1 MVQKMFG
8 IVNFSGFLISSVLL
22 NITPGSDT
30 IYILSKSA
38 TGGRKRGIASA
49 LGIST
54 GILIHTLLAA
64 VGLSIVLAKSAVLFN
79 ILKIAGATYLI
90 VMGIKAII
98 SKESIIS
105 GNENE
110 KNNDI
115 LHVYKQGI
123 LTNVLNPKVALF
135 FLALLPQ
142 FVDVGNTYGP
152 LPFILL
158 GCTFFVTSTIWTI
171 IIACLS
177 SLVTGILN
185 RNEKISSISNKA
197 AGMVYIGLGLNLLR
211 AKVAN

>member
-110 KNNDI
+110 KNNDL

-152 LPFILL
+152 LPFIL
-158 GCTFFVTSTIWTI
+158 
-171 IIACLS
+171 
-177 SLVTGILN
+177 
-185 RNEKISSISNKA
+185 
-197 AGMVYIGLGLNLLR
+197 M
-211 AKVAN
+211 

>member
-64 VGLSIVLAKSAVLFN
+64 VGLSIVLAKSEVLFN
-79 ILKIAGATYLI
+79 ILKIAGATDLI

-98 SKESIIS
+98 S
-105 GNENE
+105 
-110 KNNDI
+110 
-115 LHVYKQGI
+115 
-123 LTNVLNPKVALF
+123 
-135 FLALLPQ
+135 
-142 FVDVGNTYGP
+142 
-152 LPFILL
+152 
-158 GCTFFVTSTIWTI
+158 
-171 IIACLS
+171 
-177 SLVTGILN
+177 
-185 RNEKISSISNKA
+185 
-197 AGMVYIGLGLNLLR
+197 
-211 AKVAN
+211 